1 MENSR
6 TPGILFIFFTLLI
19 DIIGFGLI
27 IPVLPGILEQMNG
40 GDLSAASR
48 WGGLLMFTYAAM
60 QFVFSPIIGGLSD
73 AYGRRPIIL
82 ASLFAFGIDF
92 ILQGFAPTMGWFF
105 AGRLIAGIT
114 GATFTSGAAYIADVS
129 PPEKRAQNFGVI
141 GAAFGLGFIIGP
153 LMGGVISSY
162 WGLRAPFFVAAALA
176 LVNWL
181 YGYFILPESLTP
193 ENRRP
198 FSWKRANPVGSLR
211 QIGKYPLVLGLSI
224 SLFLVQLAGHA
235 NISTWTYITME
246 KFQWDSFGIG
256 ASLAVV
262 GFIGGLVQGVLSRR
276 IIPALGERKSVT
288 WGVFL
293 YGLGFVLFAFA
304 SQGWMM
310 YLFMIPFGFGGIAVP
325 ALQSI
330 ISTQV
335 PGNEQGE
342 LQGGLTSLASLTSII
357 GPIVMTNLFSFFTS
371 VQSPVH
377 FAGAPFLLGA
387 VLCFLGLI
395 WTKSVFKR
403 L

>member
-1 MENSR
+1 LENSR

-19 DIIGFGLI
+19 DIIGFGLV

-60 QFVFSPIIGGLSD
+60 QFVFSPIVGGLSD
-73 AYGRRPIIL
+73 AYGRRPVIL

-105 AGRLIAGIT
+105 AGRVIAGIT
-114 GATFTSGAAYIADVS
+114 GATFTSASAYIADVS
-129 PPEKRAQNFGVI
+129 PPEKRAQNFGMI

-153 LMGGVISSY
+153 LLGGVISSF

-176 LVNWL
+176 LLNWL
-181 YGYFILPESLTP
+181 YGYFILPESLKP

-198 FSWKRANPVGSLR
+198 FNWKRANPVGSLR
-211 QIGKYPLVLGLSI
+211 QIGKYPLVLGLAI
-224 SLFLVQLAGHA
+224 TLFLVQLAGHA

-256 ASLAVV
+256 ASLAAV
-262 GFIGGLVQGVLSRR
+262 GFVGGLVQGVLSRR

-293 YGLGFVLFAFA
+293 YGLGFVLFAVA

-325 ALQSI
+325 ALQSM

-387 VLCFLGLI
+387 ILCFSGLL
-395 WTKSVFKR
+395 WTKTVFKR

>member
-19 DIIGFGLI
+19 DVIGFGLV

-60 QFVFSPIIGGLSD
+60 QFVFSPIVGGLSD
-73 AYGRRPIIL
+73 AYGRRPVIL

-92 ILQGFAPTMGWFF
+92 ILQGFATTMGWFF

-114 GATFTSGAAYIADVS
+114 GATFSSASAYIADVS
-129 PPEKRAQNFGVI
+129 PPEKRAQNFGMI

-153 LMGGVISSY
+153 LLGGVISSF

-176 LVNWL
+176 LLNWL
-181 YGYFILPESLTP
+181 YGYFILPESLKP

-198 FSWKRANPVGSLR
+198 FNWKRANPVGSLR
-211 QIGKYPLVLGLSI
+211 QIGKYPLVLGLAI
-224 SLFLVQLAGHA
+224 TLFLVQLAGHA

-256 ASLAVV
+256 ASLAAV

-293 YGLGFVLFAFA
+293 YGLGFVLFAGA

-325 ALQSI
+325 ALQSM

-387 VLCFLGLI
+387 ILCFSGLL
-395 WTKSVFKR
+395 WTKTVFKR

>member
-19 DIIGFGLI
+19 DVIGFGLV

-60 QFVFSPIIGGLSD
+60 QFVFSPIVGGLSD
-73 AYGRRPIIL
+73 AYGRRPVIL

-92 ILQGFAPTMGWFF
+92 ILQGFATTMGWFF

-114 GATFTSGAAYIADVS
+114 GATFSSASAYIADVS
-129 PPEKRAQNFGVI
+129 PPEKRAQNFGMI

-153 LMGGVISSY
+153 LLGGVISSF

-176 LVNWL
+176 LLNWL
-181 YGYFILPESLTP
+181 YGYFILPESLKP

-198 FSWKRANPVGSLR
+198 FNWKRANPVGSLR
-211 QIGKYPLVLGLSI
+211 QIGKYPLVLGLAI
-224 SLFLVQLAGHA
+224 TLFLVQLAGHA

-256 ASLAVV
+256 ASLAAV

-293 YGLGFVLFAFA
+293 YGLGFVLFALA

-325 ALQSI
+325 ALQSM

-387 VLCFLGLI
+387 ILCFSGLL
-395 WTKSVFKR
+395 WTKTVFKR